1 VKAYYE
7 ARAHEYDDWW
17 HWHVDEHPEEF
28 AELTR
33 VVASLEPV
41 RTLDVACG
49 TGFLTRHLQGEV
61 VGIDQSATVLEIA
74 AEQAPH
80 AELIQAEG
88 LELPFEDDSFD
99 RVFTSHFYGHLDREE
114 RQQFLAEARRLAPE
128 LVVVDSALRPDRPE
142 TLMQERVLKDGS
154 RWAVLKRYFSGE
166 TLRKELGGGELLHEG
181 EYFVVVRA

>member
-1 VKAYYE
+1 M
-7 ARAHEYDDWW
+7 
-17 HWHVDEHPEEF
+17 
-28 AELTR
+28 
-33 VVASLEPV
+33 
-41 RTLDVACG
+41 
-49 TGFLTRHLQGEV
+49 

-74 AEQAPH
+74 ARQAPD

-88 LELPFEDDSFD
+88 LELPFEDASFD

-114 RQQFLAEARRLAPE
+114 RQQFLDEARRLAPE

-166 TLRKELGGGELLHEG
+166 SLRRELGGGELLHEG

>member
-28 AELTR
+28 ATLTG
-33 VVASLEPV
+33 VVESLEPV

-49 TGFLTRHLQGEV
+49 TGFLTRHLRGEV
-61 VGIDQSATVLEIA
+61 VGIDQSAAVLEIA
-74 AEQAPH
+74 EQQAPD
-80 AELIQAEG
+80 AEFLQAEG
-88 LELPFEDDSFD
+88 LELPYEDDSFD
-99 RVFTSHFYGHLDREE
+99 RVFTSHFYGHLDPDE
-114 RQQFLAEARRLAPE
+114 RRTFLAEARRIAPE
-128 LVVVDSALRPDRPE
+128 LVVVDSALRPDRPA

-154 RWAVLKRYFSGE
+154 RWAVLKRYFTGAGLAE
-166 TLRKELGGGELLHEG
+166 ELGGGDVLHEG